1 MLTDVDFDDFYEA
14 RVIHLGV
21 RSSRILSHHC
31 NGRGVAHRNR
41 IGPPNR
47 RTIGFV
53 PTMGARCTPVTR
65 VWSRQAR
72 EECDLVVA
80 SIFVNPTQFGPGEDL
95 ERYPRNLAADAAQL
109 SPRGVDIV
117 FAPPPEEIYR
127 PGHTTMVEVSGVA
140 ESLEG
145 ILRPG
150 HFRGVATVVLK
161 LLNLV
166 APDVAY
172 FGQKDYQQSLV
183 VRRLVA
189 DLDVPVNIRVCP
201 TVRDPDGLAMS
212 SRNAYL
218 TPYDRQMAPCSAAA
232 CAFACDLFESGQR
245 DAAVIK
251 RLMRDLFDEAPG
263 ATVDYLTLAD
273 GESLRE
279 VDEVTPHTVALVAA
293 RVGGVRLIDNCFLWQ
308 KPSCQ

>member
-1 MLTDVDFDDFYEA
+1 MLTDVDFDDYMKQGSSTSVSAAADSCRIIATGEELRIAIASA
-14 RVIHLGV
+14 RQTG
-21 RSSRILSHHC
+21 
-31 NGRGVAHRNR
+31 
-41 IGPPNR
+41 

-53 PTMGARCTPVTR
+53 PTMGALHAGHTSLVETA
-65 VWSRQAR
+65 RQ
-72 EECDLVVA
+72 ECDLVVA

-95 ERYPRNLAADAAQL
+95 ERYPRNLAADVAQL
-109 SPRGVDIV
+109 SPRGVDIL

-127 PGHTTMVEVSGVA
+127 PGHTTMVEVSGLA

-166 APDVAY
+166 TPDVAY

-189 DLDVPVNIRVCP
+189 DLDVPVKIRVCP

-218 TPYDRQMAPCSAAA
+218 TPYDRQMALVLSRSLAL
-232 CAFACDLFESGQR
+232 ACDLFESGQR

-251 RLMRDLFDEAPG
+251 RLMRELFDEAPG
-263 ATVDYLTLAD
+263 TTVDYLTLAD

-279 VDEVTPHTVALVAA
+279 VDEITPHTVALVAA